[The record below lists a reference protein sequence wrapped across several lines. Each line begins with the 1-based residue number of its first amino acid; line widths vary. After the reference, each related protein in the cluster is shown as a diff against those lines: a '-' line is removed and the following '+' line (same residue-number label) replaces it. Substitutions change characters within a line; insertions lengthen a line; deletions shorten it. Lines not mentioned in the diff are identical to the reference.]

1 MDLPDLSLLVLLFQ
15 VQDLFR
21 FNLKLSPLQLPMLLD
36 PLHPLQLDLW
46 QELPFP
52 SIMEL
57 LSLLA
62 HSQDH
67 PVQELPNLKP
77 ILPLPD
83 HKYPKHFPQDLPQD
97 NFNLDKPPQDNKYL
111 DNPPQDNKYLD
122 NNQDGH
128 SLFLETPL
136 HSDPNLNSNR
146 LLLPHLLLAPHQDLV
161 LSHQVLHLRPQDN
174 LPTPLMLQELPLL
187 LHKQLGHHLLHK
199 PLDLLLPLRLP
210 LQLLKLLGHHHLP
223 HKPLDLHPPLN
234 PPGLNLPHRFNL
246 ASNPFKVQ
254 PNHKLLVHL
263 VQLFKPDHPNK
274 FKPDLQCHHH
284 NPDLFKTVPSPPL
297 LVVFPHNSVE
307 PPGLKALPGL
317 HPLSSKPGPKRHS
330 LLGPAHNN
338 SLSLPKV
345 PAHPKGPKHWAFLLS
360 FNPKADASNLLT
372 VLLLV
377 LLKTAPRHSLSLTP
391 LP

>member
-1 MDLPDLSLLVLLFQ
+1 M
-15 VQDLFR
+15 
-21 FNLKLSPLQLPMLLD
+21 
-36 PLHPLQLDLW
+36 
-46 QELPFP
+46 
-52 SIMEL
+52 
-57 LSLLA
+57 
-62 HSQDH
+62 
-67 PVQELPNLKP
+67 
-77 ILPLPD
+77 
-83 HKYPKHFPQDLPQD
+83 
-97 NFNLDKPPQDNKYL
+97 
-111 DNPPQDNKYLD
+111 
-122 NNQDGH
+122 G
-128 SLFLETPL
+128 
-136 HSDPNLNSNR
+136 
-146 LLLPHLLLAPHQDLV
+146 
-161 LSHQVLHLRPQDN
+161 N

-187 LHKQLGHHLLHK
+187 LHKQLGHH
-199 PLDLLLPLRLP
+199 
-210 LQLLKLLGHHHLP
+210 
-223 HKPLDLHPPLN
+223 
-234 PPGLNLPHRFNL
+234 LPHRFNL

-284 NPDLFKTVPSPPL
+284 NPDMFKTVPSPPL